1 MMSNVLGLFLV
12 ARQHIQGGLARNGA
26 LGHADMM
33 PAEEKLTIEV
43 GDVNGVQV
51 DHFHVCESC
60 QGEVLEKFTADSSSS
75 NEENLA

>member
-1 MMSNVLGLFLV
+1 
-12 ARQHIQGGLARNGA
+12 
-26 LGHADMM
+26 MM

>member
-51 DHFHVCESC
+51 DHFHV
-60 QGEVLEKFTADSSSS
+60 T
-75 NEENLA
+75 